1 MYKII
6 TTLFILLS
14 GHRLN
19 LFLHLKATE
28 KNSVF
33 VLEKSGAD
41 LFSTVV
47 SVTFQSVLLKNKT
60 KHFVLT
66 R

>member
-6 TTLFILLS
+6 TTFFVLLS
-14 GHRLN
+14 DHRLN
-19 LFLHLKATE
+19 LFLHLKDTK

-33 VLEKSGAD
+33 VLEKLGAD

-47 SVTFQSVLLKNKT
+47 SVTFQSVLLKKQNIL
-60 KHFVLT
+60 F
-66 R
+66 